1 MTLYNLAPNILL
13 QLVKKVFRCCEN
25 LSYNWFQ
32 KLLGYSRDELN
43 GTTNCSM
50 AQYEVFRCCGN
61 LSCNWLQKLLGYNG
75 NELNGTTNCTGKLL
89 RY

>member
-43 GTTNCSM
+43 GTTNCS
-50 AQYEVFRCCGN
+50 GK
-61 LSCNWLQKLLGYNG
+61 WLKQMTVATTWVSMEYNRLKCVTVGYNG
-75 NELNGTTNCTGKLL
+75 L
-89 RY
+89 R